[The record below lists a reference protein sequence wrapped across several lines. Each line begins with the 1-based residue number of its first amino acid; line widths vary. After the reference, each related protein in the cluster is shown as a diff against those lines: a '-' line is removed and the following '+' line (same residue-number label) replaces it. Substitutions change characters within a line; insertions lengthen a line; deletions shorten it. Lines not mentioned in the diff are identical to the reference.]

1 MADDESGMTGQ
12 ARLEACLGPDGA
24 DPGRWFAEP
33 QAVVETDGSY
43 DDRLAVLQRWRVQAS
58 VHEDA
63 SVLREVEEAITALEQ
78 RAALGQ
84 ERPEGAETRW
94 GYGVPR

>member
-1 MADDESGMTGQ
+1 MTGQ
-12 ARLEACLGPDGA
+12 ARLEACLGPDES

-43 DDRLAVLQRWRVQAS
+43 DDRLAVLQRWRVRAS
-58 VHEDA
+58 VHDDA
-63 SVLREVEEAITALEQ
+63 CALREVEEAITALEQ

-84 ERPEGAETRW
+84 ERPEDAATPW
-94 GYGVPR
+94 GYGAPR